1 MAKSVNK
8 CFFLGHVGQDPD
20 VRYTPAGDAVTTLS
34 LATSRPSKDQQTGDW
49 IDVTD
54 WHRLVFFKKL
64 AEVVGEY
71 VRKGSRIH
79 VQGYQRTREWRDESR
94 QKKYITEIIVEDLTL
109 LDARDARPSGPSK
122 PSAPASDQRPE
133 NSDAELPPS
142 SPPDF
147 DGFDDDIPF

>member
-8 CFFLGHVGQDPD
+8 CFFIGHTGQDPG
-20 VRYTPAGDAVTTLS
+20 VRYTRNGDAVTTLS
-34 LATSRPSKDQQTGDW
+34 LATSRAAKDPNSDGW
-49 IDVTD
+49 IEVTD

-71 VRKGSRIH
+71 VGKGSQIH
-79 VQGYQRTREWRDESR
+79 VEGFQRTRQWQDESR
-94 QKKYITEIIVEDLTL
+94 QKRYITEIVVQELTL
-109 LDARDARPSGPSK
+109 LDTKPPGAVQPPVSSSESNQTPNSAQPS
-122 PSAPASDQRPE
+122 
-133 NSDAELPPS
+133 S

>member
-20 VRYTPAGDAVTTLS
+20 VRYTPAGDAVATLS

-49 IDVTD
+49 NEVTD

-71 VRKGSRIH
+71 VKKGSRIH
-79 VQGYQRTREWRDESR
+79 VQGYQRIREWRDESR

-109 LDARDARPSGPSK
+109 LDTRPAGSTKAPT
-122 PSAPASDQRPE
+122 APADQTSE
-133 NSDAELPPS
+133 NSHTELPPS
-142 SPPDF
+142 APPDL

>member
-8 CFFLGHVGQDPD
+8 CFFLGHVGQDPEI
-20 VRYTPAGDAVTTLS
+20 RYTPAGDAVTTLS

-49 IDVTD
+49 IEVTD
-54 WHRLVFFKKL
+54 WHRLVCFKKI

-94 QKKYITEIIVEDLTL
+94 QRKFITEVVVEDLTL
-109 LDARDARPSGPSK
+109 LDTRPAGASK
-122 PSAPASDQRPE
+122 APTQPADE
-133 NSDAELPPS
+133 NADNANTNSPPS

>member
-8 CFFLGHVGQDPD
+8 SFLLGHVGQDPD
-20 VRYTPAGDAVTTLS
+20 VRYTPAGDAVTNLS
-34 LATSRPSKDQQTGDW
+34 LATTRSKKDAETGGW
-49 IDVTD
+49 VEVTD

-79 VQGYQRTREWRDESR
+79 IEGYQRTRDWIDENR
-94 QKKYITEIIVEDLTL
+94 QKKYITEIVVEDLTL
-109 LDARDARPSGPSK
+109 LDSKNLDSAKDPASNAAPGQDSSASK
-122 PSAPASDQRPE
+122 PQP
-133 NSDAELPPS
+133 

-147 DGFDDDIPF
+147 DSFDDDIPF